1 MQKGYLNMH
10 RYKAFLKVVEV
21 GSFTKAAEL
30 LGYTQP
36 ALSQMMTA
44 LERELSMKLLY
55 RSRYG
60 IRLTPEG
67 ERLYPSVENA
77 VRQYD
82 AMRRSAD
89 EISGLETGVVR
100 IGTVSSVSAHWLPQV
115 IRAFWEKHPNVQI
128 VLHQGDYSSIQEWIR
143 NGAVDFGFV
152 NPHAVKG
159 LETMVVKSG
168 EFRAV
173 VPAGHPLAA
182 RETVTLEE
190 LAEEP
195 FLLLEGGVYSE
206 PEEDFAAAGILP
218 DVRLRVHDDYSIL
231 SMVEQGMGVSILTE
245 LVLHKT
251 AYQVAALPIEPPVI
265 RTLAVV
271 TKERRALSLA
281 ARVFIDELMTQRETL
296 L

>member
-1 MQKGYLNMH
+1 MH

-159 LETMVVKSG
+159 LEKMVVKSG

-206 PEEDFAAAGILP
+206 AEEAFAAAGILP
-218 DVRLRVHDDYSIL
+218 DVRLLVHDDYSIL